1 MSTSGTFKNVKY
13 SYYFNFVEEFDKN
26 NFEMTL
32 NGFSQAF
39 QCNII
44 EYSYSVDDEKIIRI
58 VFNTS
63 MRTS

>member
-1 MSTSGTFKNVKY
+1 
-13 SYYFNFVEEFDKN
+13 
-26 NFEMTL
+26 MTL

-58 VFNTS
+58 VFN
-63 MRTS
+63 MDEVNDDLLNEFIDDLCVIEIDRKFI